1 MVTAATSRADEV
13 NEGEEACLP
22 EGGLDAGIQ
31 GFASFCGLLE
41 WVWDVFQ
48 SLRTKMRSQ
57 LSTAKKNSGLQV
69 SKDDL
74 FPLPTSQTLPKS
86 FVGTVG
92 ALNDLAG
99 HPPTSGDF
107 HSPDSSRVVQKTLR
121 RLVERFEIWDS
132 PCPQVSFKQLFSSKT
147 IDYSGEEVKVAQ
159 RLNWTRVS
167 SSLPE
172 GVGQL
177 PLEDFCRAGT
187 LHYVQN
193 FTEHLLPPDAIQVP
207 KPPTVMVEPGSWDD
221 LCLGLVEKNICEVWP
236 ISSLF
241 HCEGVPL
248 LNGLFA
254 VGKGEYIE
262 GQESQRLIMNLTPV
276 NSITRS
282 LTGDVSTL
290 PGLAGF
296 SGFLLEENE
305 VALFSSEDIRCFFY
319 LFAIPEAWKPF
330 MGFSKEVSEHV
341 KPIQYKGQPCVLV
354 SRVLPMGYANSVA
367 IAQHIHR
374 NIVRWSAT
382 SLQPPMGGEGELRK
396 DKGFSSSSSLF
407 RIYLDNFDQVERCDK
422 ALAALIRGT
431 PSAQV
436 LQLRKDYQL
445 LGLPRHPKKAVERQ
459 YKAEVQGAMFDGLQ
473 GFAMPKVAKVW
484 QYSLLG
490 AELLKRGQAS
500 LKELQVVCGG
510 FVYMAMFRRPL
521 LCSLNEVW
529 SFMQT
534 IQSRPGR
541 QVLPLQV
548 KAELARFILL
558 IPLAQMEFRAEL
570 CDQVTCSDSSMLRG
584 AFV

>member
-1 MVTAATSRADEV
+1 
-13 NEGEEACLP
+13 
-22 EGGLDAGIQ
+22 
-31 GFASFCGLLE
+31 
-41 WVWDVFQ
+41 
-48 SLRTKMRSQ
+48 
-57 LSTAKKNSGLQV
+57 
-69 SKDDL
+69 
-74 FPLPTSQTLPKS
+74 
-86 FVGTVG
+86 
-92 ALNDLAG
+92 
-99 HPPTSGDF
+99 
-107 HSPDSSRVVQKTLR
+107 
-121 RLVERFEIWDS
+121 
-132 PCPQVSFKQLFSSKT
+132 
-147 IDYSGEEVKVAQ
+147 
-159 RLNWTRVS
+159 
-167 SSLPE
+167 
-172 GVGQL
+172 
-177 PLEDFCRAGT
+177 
-187 LHYVQN
+187 
-193 FTEHLLPPDAIQVP
+193 
-207 KPPTVMVEPGSWDD
+207 
-221 LCLGLVEKNICEVWP
+221 
-236 ISSLF
+236 
-241 HCEGVPL
+241 
-248 LNGLFA
+248 
-254 VGKGEYIE
+254 
-262 GQESQRLIMNLTPV
+262 
-276 NSITRS
+276 
-282 LTGDVSTL
+282 
-290 PGLAGF
+290 
-296 SGFLLEENE
+296 
-305 VALFSSEDIRCFFY
+305 
-319 LFAIPEAWKPF
+319 
-330 MGFSKEVSEHV
+330 
-341 KPIQYKGQPCVLV
+341 
-354 SRVLPMGYANSVA
+354 
-367 IAQHIHR
+367 
-374 NIVRWSAT
+374 
-382 SLQPPMGGEGELRK
+382 MGGEGELRK

-570 CDQVTCSDSSMLRG
+570 CDQVTCSDSSMLGG